1 MLILFFQSESNRKIE
16 EKDRLLSD
24 LKIQMSQKD
33 KLLKQQQEQ
42 IETLTQQLQD
52 LNSFKVGFKKDFS
65 FKVRFTFLFVKFIVF
80 LEKHRTKIK
89 Q

>member
-52 LNSFKVGFKKDFS
+52 LNSFKVGN
-65 FKVRFTFLFVKFIVF
+65 
-80 LEKHRTKIK
+80 KIYK
-89 Q
+89 